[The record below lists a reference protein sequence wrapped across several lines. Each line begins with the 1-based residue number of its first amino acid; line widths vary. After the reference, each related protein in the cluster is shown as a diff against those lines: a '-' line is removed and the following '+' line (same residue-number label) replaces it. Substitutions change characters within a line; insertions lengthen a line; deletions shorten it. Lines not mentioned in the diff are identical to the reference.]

1 MTIGMTLLIIL
12 LVLLVGF
19 VAAFLYRLSVLRK
32 GGTAAILRKIPGA
45 ADSGW
50 RHGLIRYGDS
60 TLLFFKLSS
69 LRIGPDSRISRQG
82 IEVHARRSPIGSEF
96 DIMSDEIVI
105 LGVTDGVKQY
115 EIALDSGA
123 LTAFLSWIEARP
135 SGRSMRGR
143 PQ

>member
-1 MTIGMTLLIIL
+1 MTFGMIVLIIL
-12 LVLLVGF
+12 LVLLAGF
-19 VAAFLYRLSVLRK
+19 VAAFLYRLAVLRK
-32 GGTAAILRKIPGA
+32 GGTAAILRRKTAA

-82 IEVHARRSPIGSEF
+82 IEVNTRRGPEGSEF

-105 LGVTDGVKQY
+105 LGVTDGGKPY

-123 LTAFLSWIEARP
+123 LTAFLSWVEARP